1 MPRDTYKALI
11 VAAIEDR
18 VKNGNEWPNMQE
30 MSRALAMAPR
40 TLQRRLRE
48 EGTTFRSVLDEL
60 RLRLAAAPSVA
71 RRTQADLSIM
81 LGFAEASVFRR
92 AFKRW
97 TRSSH
102 RNACGSGE
110 EGSGVETVSRALPDE
125 GARVD

>member
-1 MPRDTYKALI
+1 MASDTYKTLI

-18 VKNGNEWPNMQE
+18 VKNGDEWPNVRE
-30 MSRALAMAPR
+30 MARALVIEPR

-60 RLRLAAAPSVA
+60 RLRLAAEHSAA
-71 RRTQADLSIM
+71 RRTQADLSMM
-81 LGFAEASVFRR
+81 LGFAEASAFRR

-102 RNACGSGE
+102 RNVCETSKRREPASSG
-110 EGSGVETVSRALPDE
+110 
-125 GARVD
+125 